1 MTGPANNK
9 GTKSGLLNVIAMPIV
24 LIVLATAFLI
34 YNLVSTIS
42 VLVNGG
48 EIVYDEEVLK
58 NYLSTNY
65 SESFKGTGIEQKSG
79 MVIFFLYNEDTKQM
93 EFTVKAGDN
102 IRSDVT
108 AIFAT
113 DSEFGTYLKNNVKSD
128 NYEAT
133 LSKSLSGVMTH
144 MAAKVKAL
152 DLTSNFSKNYD
163 SSKLTDPSLKIK
175 EGFGFTVKN
184 DEIKASLDTFEAQT
198 GIPVVIV
205 LDTAVNA
212 FGRTTPVTDIL
223 MIVLLVAVIALCTA
237 SMIKK
242 IRTYNRLVNDFGDAR
257 EPNKVHVNARS
268 PYYDEDDDEPIE
280 GEAKDVSDD
289 EDEEESKSE
298 DEEE

>member
-1 MTGPANNK
+1 MTGPANNRGAK
-9 GTKSGLLNVIAMPIV
+9 VGLINVIAMPIV
-24 LIVLATAFLI
+24 IIALATGILI

-42 VLVNGG
+42 ILANGG
-48 EIVYDEEVLK
+48 EIVYDEEVL
-58 NYLSTNY
+58 NTYLTTNY
-65 SESFKGTGIEQKSG
+65 SDSFKGTGVEQQSG
-79 MVIFFLYNEDTKQM
+79 MVIFFLYNEDTNQM
-93 EFTVKAGDN
+93 EFTIKPGSN

-128 NYEAT
+128 SYEAT

-144 MAAKVKAL
+144 MAEKVEKL

-163 SSKLTDPSLKIK
+163 ESKMAGSALKIK

-184 DEIKASLDTFEAQT
+184 DEINASLAAFEAET

-242 IRTYNRLVNDFGDAR
+242 IRTYNRLVSDFGNAA
-257 EPNKVHVNARS
+257 EPNKIHVNARS

-289 EDEEESKSE
+289 ESEEEDNKSE
-298 DEEE
+298 EE